1 MQTDERNLVE
11 QFINGDDIAFQKIV
25 DNYEGLIRKIYFS
38 KMENNSYG
46 MHEKMSLGY
55 VNLYEDAKVEV
66 WHGLSVALKNNF
78 IFEHNESLKRLVKV
92 ITERRVQDL
101 IDKSY
106 RNRKATYIEKLD
118 DNGKNIKHYN
128 SFESID
134 NPNVD
139 TKVTLIPV
147 ADKEDE
153 SRFDDIFSEVYVA
166 LSERERKICSLASDN
181 LLNETPTNLQMIAE
195 QLGVSLSTVK
205 NDIKRIKAVYKEH
218 ISSQKVSLS

>member
-1 MQTDERNLVE
+1 MQTDERALVE
-11 QFINGDDIAFQKIV
+11 QFINGDEKAFKKIV
-25 DNYEGLIRKIYFS
+25 ENYEGLIRKIYFS
-38 KMENNSYG
+38 TMENNSYG

-55 VNLYEDAKVEV
+55 VSLYEDVKVEV
-66 WHGLSVALKNNF
+66 WHGLSLALKNNF
-78 IFEHNESLKRLVKV
+78 IFEHNESLKRLIKV

-106 RNRKATYIEKLD
+106 RHRKATYIEKFD

-139 TKVTLIPV
+139 TKVTLLSV

-153 SRFDDIFSEVYVA
+153 SRFDDIFNELSVA
-166 LSERERKICSLASDN
+166 LSEREIKICSLASGN
-181 LLNETPTNLQMIAE
+181 LLNENSPNLQVIAE

-205 NDIKRIKAVYKEH
+205 NDIKRIKSVYKEY
-218 ISSQKVSLS
+218 ISSY

>member
-134 NPNVD
+134 NPDVD

-153 SRFDDIFSEVYVA
+153 SRFDDIFSEVSVA